1 MPSSSKTRKNRISS
15 IRTEIPIYSKK
26 YALTILLKKKKSKDH
41 QILISPSL
49 RKTPSDFIKSFVLMN
64 RDFGV
69 QEVALK
75 FQGQISSV
83 AQLNTKES
91 PRTLKFFS
99 SP

>member
-1 MPSSSKTRKNRISS
+1 M
-15 IRTEIPIYSKK
+15 
-26 YALTILLKKKKSKDH
+26 DH
-41 QILISPSL
+41 QILVSPSV

-83 AQLNTKES
+83 AQVNTKQPS
-91 PRTLKFFS
+91 SKKSHRALKLFS